1 MASSI
6 NSVFEEFREQSPIKD
21 VFINKN
27 VTSKKFEIK
36 LQCTEKKMDMADKV
50 RHLKKLC
57 LKHGIDWICCP
68 WDINFLVKK
77 KNKYKTKL

>member
-36 LQCTEKKMDMADKV
+36 VQCTEKK
-50 RHLKKLC
+50 C
-57 LKHGIDWICCP
+57 TWP
-68 WDINFLVKK
+68 
-77 KNKYKTKL
+77 TKFVV

>member
-27 VTSKKFEIK
+27 VTSKKFEIRFN
-36 LQCTEKKMDMADKV
+36 A
-50 RHLKKLC
+50 LKKKC
-57 LKHGIDWICCP
+57 TWP
-68 WDINFLVKK
+68 
-77 KNKYKTKL
+77 TKFVV